1 MERRRRG
8 WVLRLE
14 RVGARRLVEEGLR
27 MRRRREEVVGGEV
40 GMVRREVLVVLV
52 VGQVVRQVLGA
63 ARVGQQGGL
72 VVRL

>member
-1 MERRRRG
+1 MERQRRG

-27 MRRRREEVVGGEV
+27 RRRREEVVGGEV

-52 VGQVVRQVLGA
+52 VGQVVRKVLGA